1 MPGATVPIS
10 ESLEAGKSG
19 PVKAGKEE
27 PKNMVRTDARE
38 QKLDKFLKRTR
49 YGSTKNLKVMVS
61 CFKRNVM
68 DIPYIAIIFQNKIEV
83 LLMYL
88 HCLVK
93 SKKR

>member
-49 YGSTKNLKVMVS
+49 YGNTKKKVKVPCLKRHGHMWAP
-61 CFKRNVM
+61 
-68 DIPYIAIIFQNKIEV
+68 PYCYHN
-83 LLMYL
+83 
-88 HCLVK
+88 
-93 SKKR
+93 SKQI